1 MGTFARVQLVSLP
14 KGVGLSMADDK
25 TMSCQEFVELVTE
38 YLENNLLPQ
47 VRELFDEHRGVC
59 PGCETYLDQ
68 IRQTISTLRHIGEEQ
83 VPPETKQKLL
93 LVFRQL
99 RPQEG

>member
-1 MGTFARVQLVSLP
+1 MRSLQEFISFP
-14 KGVGLSMADDK
+14 FQKESRPGMADER

-38 YLENNLLPQ
+38 YLENNLLPE

-59 PGCETYLDQ
+59 PGCETYFEQ
-68 IRQTISTLRHIGEEQ
+68 IRQTISTLRSIGEEQ

-93 LVFRQL
+93 LAFRQL
-99 RPQEG
+99 QSKKE